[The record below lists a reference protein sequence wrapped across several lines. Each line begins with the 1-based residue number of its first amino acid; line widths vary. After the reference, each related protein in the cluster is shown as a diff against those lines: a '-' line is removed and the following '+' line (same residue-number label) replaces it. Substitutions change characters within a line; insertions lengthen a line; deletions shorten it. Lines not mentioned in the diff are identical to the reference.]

1 MVVFG
6 VIGPHIEITPVTRRS
21 GEIFEYLLICTV
33 IPLVLW
39 IMGVYAMAR
48 NI

>member
-1 MVVFG
+1 MFFG
-6 VIGPHIEITPVTRRS
+6 VIGPHIEITPVTRRF
-21 GEIFEYLLICTV
+21 GEIFEYLLICSV